1 MARPLFEG
9 AVGPIPRN
17 SSDHATPP
25 SPAGP
30 AWVPCPALQRL
41 VPIDLKPQIVR
52 SNSSFVNTRVNL
64 TVVAHCCLEADAVA
78 AALSQLYLH
87 ADLALKERAL
97 ARTAPS
103 STPGRYR
110 PPDQLLAFLESL

>member
-64 TVVAHCCLEADAVA
+64 TVVAHCCLEACCFDSAVG
-78 AALSQLYLH
+78 
-87 ADLALKERAL
+87 DVR
-97 ARTAPS
+97 R
-103 STPGRYR
+103 
-110 PPDQLLAFLESL
+110 